1 MRRRLLV
8 LALAAVLV
16 GLGAG
21 AAYAYFTATGSGAG
35 SAGAGSLQ
43 TVTIDATT
51 GSPTTPLLPGQ
62 TGDVALQ
69 VSNPNG
75 FPVTLVAASGSGAVT
90 VDSEHSGCDPSVV
103 TFTNQTG
110 LSTTI
115 PADTTGYQVYL
126 DGAASMSTAAANAC
140 QGATFSIPVT
150 ITVQK

>member
-1 MRRRLLV
+1 MKRRI
-8 LALAAVLV
+8 LALVIAAVLV
-16 GLGAG
+16 SLGAG
-21 AAYAYFTATGSGAG
+21 VAYAYFTSTGSGAG
-35 SAGAGSLQ
+35 SAGDGTLQ
-43 TVTIDATT
+43 TVTIDATA
-51 GSPTTPLLPGQ
+51 GSPSTPLLPGG

-75 FPVTLVAASGSGAVT
+75 FAVTLVAVTGSGTIT

-103 TFTNQTG
+103 TFTDQTG
-110 LSTTI
+110 LSTSI
-115 PADTTGYQVYL
+115 PGDSTGYQVYL